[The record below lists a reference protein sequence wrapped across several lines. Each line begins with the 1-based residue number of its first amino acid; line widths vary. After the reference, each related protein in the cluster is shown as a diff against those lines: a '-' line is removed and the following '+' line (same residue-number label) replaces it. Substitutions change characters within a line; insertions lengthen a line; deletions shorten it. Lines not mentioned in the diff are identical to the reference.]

1 MILYLST
8 VHSILIRREMVVA
21 QSDGFSEII
30 VARSGGFRGDWRIC
44 VTVCVCFSQNKI
56 RHFLSSVS
64 SLRASVVAYSKTDQY
79 VFITQKRNSCVL
91 GSLANNTEY
100 SFSISSREG
109 HEVSNITLTQSPNAA
124 ADQLDIF

>member
-1 MILYLST
+1 
-8 VHSILIRREMVVA
+8 MVVA
-21 QSDGFSEII
+21 KSGGFSEIV
-30 VARSGGFRGDWRIC
+30 VARSGGCRGDWQI
-44 VTVCVCFSQNKI
+44 CVCFSQNKI

-64 SLRASVVAYSKTDQY
+64 SLRASVAYSKTDQY

-91 GSLANNTEY
+91 GLLTNNTEY

-124 ADQLDIF
+124 ALINLTSFSLLPHRLWMPICLL

>member
-30 VARSGGFRGDWRIC
+30 VARSGGFRGDWRI
-44 VTVCVCFSQNKI
+44 CVCFSQNKI

-109 HEVSNITLTQSPNAA
+109 HEVSNITLTHSPNAD